1 MGPHLPVAKPGVHR
15 FDENYMNEENLPMPG
30 TSTDSPGDIRAEEI
44 LAALDEDQRAVAL
57 ATRGPVCV
65 IAGAGT
71 GKTRAITHRIAYA
84 AAIGTM
90 DPQKVL
96 AITFTARA
104 AGEMRVRL
112 RGLGVPMVAA
122 RTIHA
127 AALKQLIYF
136 WPSVFGGKTPDLIT
150 TKSSFLGEAINRAG
164 LSDTLRATSREL
176 MRDIA
181 SEIEWAKVSEVAPE
195 DFLLEI
201 EQRVQKPRINAEQL
215 AKVYMAYESVKKQE
229 LAIDFEDVLLLTA
242 AMIEEERDVRERVQ
256 DQYRYFT
263 IDEYQDISP
272 IQQRLINAWIG
283 TRQDICV
290 VGDPAQTIYSFA
302 GATPIFLN
310 SFTKKYPEAEVIRL
324 STGYRSTP
332 EITFAANALLRHG
345 AMGQELVAINS
356 HGKKPSVDAYSD
368 ESAEIAG
375 VLAQITDLL
384 KTGTQ
389 AQEIAILAR
398 TNNQLKGI
406 EREMNRLGLPYQLRN
421 TERFFDRQ
429 DVRDFLKVVRQAS
442 VIPTEGV
449 HWFDEMRTLSQPFL
463 TGESIDGIAALLHL
477 ARELDADPSFSP
489 KTLRSYIREVEDR
502 VQQNNPPTMPVVT
515 LATLHAAKGLEWERV
530 FLIGASEGILPLENG
545 ATGQSDA
552 VINEERRLFYV
563 GMTRAKVDLHISH
576 RQNPSRFLHE
586 SGLLA

>member
-1 MGPHLPVAKPGVHR
+1 MAL
-15 FDENYMNEENLPMPG
+15 
-30 TSTDSPGDIRAEEI
+30 IAEEI
-44 LAALDEDQRAVAL
+44 LAALDEDQKAVAL

-90 DPQKVL
+90 DPAKVL
-96 AITFTARA
+96 ALTFTAKA

-112 RGLGVPMVAA
+112 RTLGVPTVAA

-127 AALKQLIYF
+127 AALKQLLYF

-150 TKSSFLGEAINRAG
+150 AKSGFLSEAVNRAG
-164 LSDTLRATSREL
+164 LSESIRVTNREL

-181 SEIEWAKVSEVAPE
+181 SEIEWAKVSQVGPE
-195 DFLLEI
+195 DFVSEI
-201 EQRVQKPRINAEQL
+201 DKRIQKPRASAEHL
-215 AKVYMAYESVKKQE
+215 AKIYSAYESVKKQE
-229 LAIDFEDVLLLTA
+229 LAIDFEDVLLLTT

-272 IQQRLINAWIG
+272 IQQRLINAWLG
-283 TRQDICV
+283 SRQDICV

-302 GATPIFLN
+302 GATPVFLN
-310 SFTKKYPEAEVIRL
+310 TFTQRFPEAEVIRL

-332 EITFAANALLRHG
+332 EIIFAANALLRH
-345 AMGQELVAINS
+345 ASMGQELVATNE
-356 HGKKPSVDAYSD
+356 HGDKPAVTGYSD
-368 ESAEIAG
+368 ESSEIAG
-375 VLAQITDLL
+375 VLKEITELL
-384 KTGTQ
+384 ASGTP
-389 AQEIAILAR
+389 AQEISILAR
-398 TNNQLKGI
+398 TNNQLGGI
-406 EREMNRLGLPYQLRN
+406 ERAMNKLGLPYQVRN
-421 TERFFDRQ
+421 TEKFFERQ
-429 DVRDFLKVVRQAS
+429 DVRDFLKQVRQAS
-442 VIPTEGV
+442 VLPTEGST
-449 HWFDEMRTLSQPFL
+449 WIDELRTIAQPFL

-477 ARELDADPSFSP
+477 ARELDGDENFAP
-489 KTLRSYIREVEDR
+489 KTLRGYLREVEDR

-530 FLIGASEGILPLENG
+530 FMVGASEGILPLQID
-545 ATGQSDA
+545 ATDA

-563 GMTRAKVDLHISH
+563 GMTRAKQDLHISH
-576 RQNPSRFLHE
+576 RGNPSRFLRE
-586 SGLLA
+586 AALI

>member
-1 MGPHLPVAKPGVHR
+1 MALDGSV
-15 FDENYMNEENLPMPG
+15 D
-30 TSTDSPGDIRAEEI
+30 EI
-44 LAALDEDQRAVAL
+44 LAALDNDQRAVAL

-96 AITFTARA
+96 ALTFTSRA
-104 AGEMRVRL
+104 AGEMRTRL
-112 RGLGVPMVAA
+112 RSLGVSTVAA

-136 WPSVFGGKTPDLIT
+136 WPTVFGGRVPELMTAKAGFI
-150 TKSSFLGEAINRAG
+150 GEAINRAG
-164 LSDTLRATSREL
+164 LSSELRATSREL

-181 SEIEWAKVSEVAPE
+181 SEIEWAKVSQVAPE
-195 DFLLEI
+195 DFVDEI
-201 EQRVQKPRINAEQL
+201 SKRTQKPRVSADKL
-215 AKVYMAYESVKKQE
+215 AKVYAAYESVKKQE

-242 AMIEEERDVRERVQ
+242 AMIEEERIVRERVQ

-272 IQQRLINAWIG
+272 IQQRLINSWLG
-283 TRQDICV
+283 SRQDICV

-302 GATPIFLN
+302 GATPVFLN
-310 SFTKKYPEAEVIRL
+310 SFTKRFPNAEVIRL

-332 EITFAANALLRHG
+332 EITFAANSLLRHG
-345 AMGQELVAINS
+345 SMGQELVALND
-356 HGKKPSVDAYSD
+356 HGTKPSVDGYANED
-368 ESAEIAG
+368 AEIAG
-375 VLAQITDLL
+375 VLAEITTLL
-384 KTGTQ
+384 QSGTQ

-398 TNNQLKGI
+398 TNNQLKGV
-406 EREMNRLGLPYQLRN
+406 ERSMNKLGLPYQVRS

-429 DVRDFLKVVRQAS
+429 DVRDFLKEVRRAS
-442 VIPTEGV
+442 VLPTEGV
-449 HWFDEMRTLSQPFL
+449 SWIDELRTIAQPFL

-477 ARELDADPSFSP
+477 ARELDGDAGFTP
-489 KTLRSYIREVEDR
+489 KTLRSYLREIEDR

-530 FLIGASEGILPLENG
+530 FLIGASEGILPLETG
-545 ATGQSDA
+545 VTGQSDA
-552 VINEERRLFYV
+552 VIDEERRLFYV

-576 RQNPSRFLHE
+576 RQNPSRFLRE
-586 SGLLA
+586 AGLLA

>member
-1 MGPHLPVAKPGVHR
+1 MAL
-15 FDENYMNEENLPMPG
+15 DG
-30 TSTDSPGDIRAEEI
+30 TSGDIRAEEI
-44 LAALDEDQRAVAL
+44 LAALDNDQRAVAL

-96 AITFTARA
+96 ALTFTSRA
-104 AGEMRVRL
+104 AGEMRTRL
-112 RGLGVPMVAA
+112 RSLGVPTVAA

-136 WPSVFGGKTPDLIT
+136 WPTVFGGRVPELMTAKAG
-150 TKSSFLGEAINRAG
+150 FLGEAINRAG
-164 LSDTLRATSREL
+164 LASELRATSREL

-181 SEIEWAKVSEVAPE
+181 SEIEWAKVSQVAPE
-195 DFLLEI
+195 DFAVEI
-201 EQRVQKPRINAEQL
+201 DKRVQKPRVSADKL
-215 AKVYMAYESVKKQE
+215 AKVYAAYESVKKQE

-242 AMIEEERDVRERVQ
+242 AMIEEERLVRERVQ

-272 IQQRLINAWIG
+272 VQQRLINAWLG
-283 TRQDICV
+283 SRQDICV

-302 GATPIFLN
+302 GATPVFLN
-310 SFTKKYPEAEVIRL
+310 SFTKRFPDAEVIRL

-332 EITFAANALLRHG
+332 EITFAANSLLRHG
-345 AMGQELVAINS
+345 AMGQELVALNE
-356 HGKKPSVDAYSD
+356 HGTKPSVAGYANED
-368 ESAEIAG
+368 AEIAG
-375 VLAQITDLL
+375 VLAEITALMQS
-384 KTGTQ
+384 GTQ

-398 TNNQLKGI
+398 TNNQLKGV
-406 EREMNRLGLPYQLRN
+406 EKSMNKLGLPYQVRS

-429 DVRDFLKVVRQAS
+429 DVRDFLKEVRRAS
-442 VIPTEGV
+442 VLPTEGV
-449 HWFDEMRTLSQPFL
+449 SWIDELRTIAQPFL

-477 ARELDADPSFSP
+477 ARELDVDSGFSP
-489 KTLRSYIREVEDR
+489 KTLRSYLREIEDR

-530 FLIGASEGILPLENG
+530 FLIGASEGILPLETG
-545 ATGQSDA
+545 VTGQSDA
-552 VINEERRLFYV
+552 VIDEERRLFYV

-576 RQNPSRFLHE
+576 RQNPSRFLRE
-586 SGLLA
+586 AGLLS